1 MAYLN
6 KTILMGNLGCN
17 PDVGYF
23 ADNTPRCRFTLA
35 TKKTWKDPN
44 GNSQEKT
51 TWHTVVFTGDIVT
64 RYIEPYIG
72 IGDLVLVEG
81 EINNY
86 TFIRKDNGATQ
97 SVSEIVGQKIQLV
110 IKRGNK
116 SDTADAQNE
125 QHQQDDENNND
136 PLMPY

>member
-1 MAYLN
+1 M
-6 KTILMGNLGCN
+6 
-17 PDVGYF
+17 
-23 ADNTPRCRFTLA
+23 
-35 TKKTWKDPN
+35 
-44 GNSQEKT
+44 
-51 TWHTVVFTGDIVT
+51 FTGDIVT

-72 IGDLVLVEG
+72 IGDLVWVEG

-97 SVSEIVGQKIQLV
+97 SVTEIVGQKIQLV

>member
-23 ADNTPRCRFTLA
+23 ADNTPRCRFTIA

-51 TWHTVVFTGDIVT
+51 TWHSVVFTGDIVT

-72 IGDLVLVEG
+72 IGDLVEG

-116 SDTADAQNE
+116 SDTADAQETQEDN
-125 QHQQDDENNND
+125 DDD
-136 PLMPY
+136 DMPY